1 MGDSGKEAGR
11 LAPVRACKAG
21 GDDSVS
27 KHAIFKIYLDTL
39 FFEWRILMR
48 QVDWVNAPAM
58 TLMFKLVTSRMARAI
73 RN

>member
-1 MGDSGKEAGR
+1 MGDSGTEAGR
-11 LAPVRACKAG
+11 LAPVRACEAG

-48 QVDWVNAPAM
+48 QVDWVDAPVL
-58 TLMFKLVTSRMARAI
+58 TLTFTFVTSRMSI
-73 RN
+73 CN

>member
-1 MGDSGKEAGR
+1 MGDSGTEAGR

-27 KHAIFKIYLDTL
+27 KHVVFKFYLDTL
-39 FFEWRILMR
+39 FFEWRNLMR
-48 QVDWVNAPAM
+48 QVDWVDAPVL
-58 TLMFKLVTSRMARAI
+58 TLTFELVTSRMGI

>member
-1 MGDSGKEAGR
+1 MGDSGTEASR

-21 GDDSVS
+21 RDDSVS
-27 KHAIFKIYLDTL
+27 KHVVFKIYLDTL

-48 QVDWVNAPAM
+48 QVDWVDAPVL
-58 TLMFKLVTSRMARAI
+58 TLTFELVTSRMGI